1 MRIKYKLVAKSIYQ
15 GDYDLNLDDMTSGY
29 NEMLNEYWIKF
40 PCGFLFVSYH
50 KKQYQ
55 SVKDALTSILTKEV
69 DDAILE
75 DIGTIESAPG
85 LPLQLRSLG
94 SSAFFSNS
102 RYRPLSPIPEVDEPN
117 DDSNPWAENHSKEE
131 SRSRPQS
138 PVFQQD

>member
-15 GDYDLNLDDMTSGY
+15 GDYDLNLDDMTIGH

-40 PCGFLFVSYH
+40 PCGFEFVSYH

-55 SVKDALTSILTKEV
+55 SVKDALTSILSNEV

-85 LPLQLRSLG
+85 LPLQNRLLG
-94 SSAFFSNS
+94 NSAFFANS
-102 RYRPLSPIPEVDEPN
+102 RYRPLSPIPEESEV
-117 DDSNPWAENHSKEE
+117 NPWAAEDHHSNSPELPGHHQF
-131 SRSRPQS
+131 RSN
-138 PVFQQD
+138 